1 MPEEAYPW
9 IHLMGRILFSMVFIG
24 SGMGHFMNMKEMSS
38 FAESRGVPAA
48 KVAVPVT
55 GLMILLGG
63 LSVLLGWHR
72 FIGAGLLV
80 IFLVPT
86 AFMMHPF
93 WKETDPMAKQNEM
106 AHFMKT
112 LGLAGAALFIV
123 YHAGFYWPMSL
134 GN

>member
-1 MPEEAYPW
+1 
-9 IHLMGRILFSMVFIG
+9 
-24 SGMGHFMNMKEMSS
+24 MGHFMNAKEMVS

-55 GLMILLGG
+55 GLMIVLGG

-72 FIGAGLLV
+72 DIGAGLLV
-80 IFLVPT
+80 LFLIPT

-93 WKETDPMAKQNEM
+93 WKESDPMARQNEL

-123 YHAGFYWPMSL
+123 YYSSFYWPMSL
-134 GN
+134 GNPDV